1 MVSIVMMSAVVMIV
15 MLCVSMPK
23 NVMLSALAPSDR
35 SGIGQKYLLP
45 SYCNH
50 KAGSGRLP
58 GRLVVAGRQAGWQ
71 WQAAREVD

>member
-1 MVSIVMMSAVVMIV
+1 MLSIVMLSDVVRIV
-15 MLCVSMPK
+15 LLCVSMPK

-35 SGIGQKYLLP
+35 SGIRQKYLLP

-58 GRLVVAGRQAGWQ
+58 GRLVVAGRQAGWAVAGCQ
-71 WQAAREVD
+71 EGR